1 MKITP
6 KQIFTVFLAVLAW
19 AAVYVNQEFDFTRW
33 AYSPGQY
40 GQGYIPEG
48 EEWRFAVNKSI
59 RFFLNDLI
67 SLVFIYGLFQS
78 IHYVK
83 VALWVMG
90 FGMFIL
96 LPTYLTIAIL
106 FKEEAFNVLTFL
118 HRITM
123 NPWLMLLL
131 VPAFFY
137 QRVEQAKER
146 T

>member
-1 MKITP
+1 MKIQP
-6 KQIFTVFLAVLAW
+6 KQIFIIAFALLGW
-19 AAVYVNQEFDFTRW
+19 AAVYVNQEFDFTRFR
-33 AYSPGQY
+33 YNPGQY

-67 SLVFIYGLFQS
+67 SLAFIYGLFQS
-78 IHYVK
+78 VKYVK
-83 VALWVMG
+83 VALLVMG
-90 FGMFIL
+90 VGMSIL
-96 LPTYLTIAIL
+96 LPSYLSLAIL
-106 FKEEAFNVLTFL
+106 YKDEAFNFLTFL

-137 QRVEQAKER
+137 QRMDKKSGAN
-146 T
+146 

>member
-1 MKITP
+1 MKIQP
-6 KQIFTVFLAVLAW
+6 RQILIVFLAMLAW
-19 AAVYVNQEFDFTRW
+19 AAVYVNQEFDFTRLR
-33 AYSPGQY
+33 YNPGQY

-59 RFFLNDLI
+59 RFFLNDFI

-78 IHYVK
+78 VKYVK

-96 LPTYLTIAIL
+96 LPTYLIFAIL
-106 FKEEAFNVLTFL
+106 YKEEAFNVLTFL

-137 QRVEQAKER
+137 QKMEKKAEAN
-146 T
+146 